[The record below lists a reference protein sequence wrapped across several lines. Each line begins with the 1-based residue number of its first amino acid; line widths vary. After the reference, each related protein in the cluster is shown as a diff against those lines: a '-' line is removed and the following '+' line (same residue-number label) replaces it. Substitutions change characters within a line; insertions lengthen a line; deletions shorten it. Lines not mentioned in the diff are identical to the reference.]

1 MFNLIQESHEMTVFV
16 RGKPAQAALFP
27 ERLDDQIA
35 EENPVRVIDVFVNV
49 PDPESLADR
58 LAILPHC

>member
-1 MFNLIQESHEMTVFV
+1 MRAVSGAIAVVSQ
-16 RGKPAQAALFP
+16 
-27 ERLDDQIA
+27 A
-35 EENPVRVIDVFVNV
+35 EENPVRVIDVFVDV